1 MPLQMRRPYV
11 FGAQTTSGHF
21 PVRPWLSLVL
31 TDTPVNKETEAFLNV
46 MEIGVM
52 YPVFHQRHEGASNLR
67 CARRSFRSQAL
78 ELRNSGV
85 AQPHN
90 CLISVRIVRSDV

>member
-1 MPLQMRRPYV
+1 
-11 FGAQTTSGHF
+11 
-21 PVRPWLSLVL
+21 
-31 TDTPVNKETEAFLNV
+31 V

-78 ELRNSGV
+78 EL
-85 AQPHN
+85 
-90 CLISVRIVRSDV
+90 